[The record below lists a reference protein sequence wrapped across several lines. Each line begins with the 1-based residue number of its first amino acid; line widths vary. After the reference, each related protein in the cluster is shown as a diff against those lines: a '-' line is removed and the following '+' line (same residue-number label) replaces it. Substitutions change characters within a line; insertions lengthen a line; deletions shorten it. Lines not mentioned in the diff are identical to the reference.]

1 MSLSRR
7 LLLGSLG
14 AATGSLL
21 VSPDARAASFFRIRT
36 GAPSSTYYPVGTAIA
51 GVIGAPEGGRP
62 CQQGGGCGV
71 EGLVVLVQ
79 SSRGSVEN
87 VEAIESAEVESGFA
101 QADVAWFAANA
112 TGPFEGSPPFQK
124 LRGLC
129 SLFDEALHLVTLPG
143 IGIHAIRDLRG
154 MRVAIGSAGSGTA
167 VTVRRVLDAFGLG
180 ADQVALVEIDAVE
193 ALGRMRVGSLEA
205 MFVIA
210 GAPAAV
216 VSEAVASLDAQIVP
230 IDGGPADQLLRDT
243 QFLVRTSIQPGAY
256 VGAYGSPTIGVRALW
271 LVSADVPDELAY
283 GITQAF
289 WHPQS
294 QAFLRNVH
302 PRLIDLSL
310 AHALDGMEVAVH
322 PGAAEFY
329 REQGFVQ

>member
-21 VSPDARAASFFRIRT
+21 VSHYARAASFFRIRT

-71 EGLVVLVQ
+71 EGLVALVQ

-143 IGIHAIRDLRG
+143 VGIHAIRDLRG

-180 ADQVALVEIDAVE
+180 AEQVTLVEIDAVE
-193 ALGRMRVGSLEA
+193 ALGRMRV
-205 MFVIA
+205 
-210 GAPAAV
+210 
-216 VSEAVASLDAQIVP
+216 
-230 IDGGPADQLLRDT
+230 
-243 QFLVRTSIQPGAY
+243 
-256 VGAYGSPTIGVRALW
+256 
-271 LVSADVPDELAY
+271 
-283 GITQAF
+283 
-289 WHPQS
+289 
-294 QAFLRNVH
+294 
-302 PRLIDLSL
+302 
-310 AHALDGMEVAVH
+310 
-322 PGAAEFY
+322 
-329 REQGFVQ
+329 